1 MPRLEKITDITT
13 LQILASHL
21 EKTTVRQ
28 SKEIAKLRAENARLR
43 GQTIDPQMELG
54 FLKEQLAA
62 MQRSL
67 FAASSEKRPTENTEE
82 TADTPKTPK
91 KGHGPKPQRNLPV
104 EVVTHTVAEDEK
116 TCTFCGG
123 RLEEWEGQA
132 EESEEVTVVGVEY
145 KVLKHRR
152 QKYRCSCETQV
163 VTAPGP
169 VKLIPG
175 GRYSIDFAV
184 HVAEAKYLDH
194 LPLERQ
200 VRAMARAGLDTDS
213 QTLWD
218 QIDVLAKHLEP
229 SYRALCS
236 EVRKAPVVY
245 ADETRWQL
253 ATRQGTARWW
263 TWCLAS
269 DETATYTIASSRST
283 KVARELLEGFEGVV
297 MTDGYSAYQSLEKSS
312 RAGPGKPIVLAH
324 CWAHVRRKYL
334 EAEHMSPDL
343 SQKALD
349 LIGKLYA
356 VERRVPKVTGEMDT
370 GDREENL
377 ELRRKLR
384 HEQSRPVILKL
395 RDWALEHRGSVLPR
409 SAIGKA
415 IRYMLNLWEGLTIF
429 LDDPRVPLDN
439 NAAERALRGVV
450 VGRKN
455 HYGSR
460 SKRGAEVA
468 AIFYTLLESAK
479 LAGVNPRAYL
489 QEAAI
494 RAIKKPGTPTLPSD
508 LICLH

>member
-1 MPRLEKITDITT
+1 MMKLEQIRDSET
-13 LQILASHL
+13 LRQVAILL
-21 EKTTVRQ
+21 ENSV
-28 SKEIAKLRAENARLR
+28 AKLQKENTKLRCEIARLR
-43 GQTIDPQMELG
+43 GQAVDPQMELG
-54 FLKEQLAA
+54 LLKEQLAA
-62 MQRSL
+62 MQSKL
-67 FAASSEKRPTENTEE
+67 FAASSEKRPSENTEE
-82 TADTPKTPK
+82 TTAVPKTPK
-91 KGHGPKPQRNLPV
+91 TGHGPKPQPNLPV
-104 EVVTHTVAEDEK
+104 EVVTHTVAEEEK

-123 RLEEWEGQA
+123 HLEEWEGQA
-132 EESEEVTVVGVEY
+132 EESEEITVVGIEY

-184 HVAEAKYLDH
+184 HVAENKYLDH

-218 QIDVLAKHLEP
+218 QIDALARHLEP
-229 SYRALCS
+229 SYRALCT
-236 EVRKAPVVY
+236 EVRKAGVVY

-269 DETATYTIASSRST
+269 DETATYTIVSSRSA
-283 KVARELLEGFEGVV
+283 KAARQVLEGFEGVV
-297 MTDGYSAYQSLEKSS
+297 MTDGYGAYQSLEKSS
-312 RAGPGKPIVLAH
+312 RAGPGNPIVLAH

-334 EAEHMSPDL
+334 EAENMSPDL
-343 SQKALD
+343 SKKALD

-356 VERRVPKVTGEMDT
+356 VERRVPKITRTMSPAE
-370 GDREENL
+370 REERL
-377 ELRRKLR
+377 ALRRKLR
-384 HEQSRPVILKL
+384 HEQSRPVIFEL

-415 IRYMLNLWEGLTIF
+415 IGYMLNLWEGLTVF

-460 SKRGAEVA
+460 SKRGTEVA

-479 LAGVNPRAYL
+479 LAGVNPREYL
-489 QEAAI
+489 REAAI
-494 RAIKKPGTPTLPSD
+494 RAIKNPGTATLPSA
-508 LICLH
+508 LA